1 MISCHPLGAYSAVTS
16 IRNLRVGKY
25 ENLNMIDRGTKY
37 NVEVNVL
44 ASFIVLIK

>member
-1 MISCHPLGAYSAVTS
+1 MDFSHLPQDD
-16 IRNLRVGKY
+16 VGKY
-25 ENLNMIDRGTKY
+25 ENLNMIDRGNKY